1 MGVLCDSRS
10 SCPQFFGRAMD
21 ISSRQSAIILF
32 ILVAVSLLFR
42 FDGMVESIW
51 YDEVYRTKAIYFE
64 RSIWKILFVD
74 CHNFLYNALM
84 HILIH
89 VFGDSEVLIR
99 FPSLVMSYSSALI
112 MQKWIS
118 DRWGRLFSVFVFA
131 WFVFS
136 PFHVWYST
144 EAKNNA
150 MVMLF
155 TVLIFVSYDALIA
168 RQDVKSSNAAIAAS
182 VLGIYT
188 DFLLFFPILAAWILL
203 YASGVRKHEGM
214 LAGRNKRVIWWTLVL
229 IAPIVI
235 HKAIIIEKLFRSY
248 LKFLNFQQL
257 LLFLGDYLVS
267 GNAVMPI
274 DTINFVFNAHDIFT
288 ALFYV
293 SSIILVLI
301 CIVSGSKWLIANS
314 GSQIIV
320 YFLVPIVII
329 MLLSLYMH
337 LTGRQQVYLERSLA
351 SVTFYFFGI
360 MLFSGVRL
368 LPTGW
373 MQKLVV
379 VFFVM
384 LNIFASSLMLTV
396 HKADWTV
403 YKPNPDWKSAS
414 SYVLKEDANF
424 SSSII
429 VGTSPL
435 NALQYY
441 MARSFNGNND
451 MFRLDSTQNSRF
463 VSWDSSSKRDF
474 VDVAKSKH
482 ALFAYIVRN
491 VYWPVQIDNLLQQVD
506 DDTRVKLVDQ
516 RSFFGIELYK
526 YQIL

>member
-1 MGVLCDSRS
+1 
-10 SCPQFFGRAMD
+10 MD
-21 ISSRQSAIILF
+21 ISSRQSTIILF

-42 FDGMVESIW
+42 FDGMIESIW
-51 YDEVYRTKAIYFE
+51 YDEVYRTKAIYFD

-84 HILIH
+84 HIWIH
-89 VFGDSEVLIR
+89 IFGDSEVLIR
-99 FPSLVMSYSSALI
+99 LPSLVMGYSSALI
-112 MQKWIS
+112 MQQWIAG
-118 DRWGRLFSVFVFA
+118 RWGRLFSVLVFA
-131 WFVFS
+131 WFIFS
-136 PFHVWYST
+136 PFHIWYST

-168 RQDVKSSNAAIAAS
+168 RPDSRSSNAAIAAS

-203 YASGVRKHEGM
+203 YADGVRKHDGALVGSYRRIM
-214 LAGRNKRVIWWTLVL
+214 LRTIVL

-235 HKAIIIEKLFRSY
+235 YKAIIIEILFRSY
-248 LKFLNFQQL
+248 LKFLNFEQL
-257 LLFLGDYLVS
+257 LLFFGDYLVS

-274 DTINFVFNAHDIFT
+274 DTNNFVFNAHDIFT
-288 ALFYV
+288 TLFYV
-293 SSIILVLI
+293 SSILLVLI

-314 GSQIIV
+314 GSQIVV

-337 LTGRQQVYLERSLA
+337 LTGRRQVYLERSLA

-368 LPTGW
+368 LPTSW
-373 MQKLVV
+373 MQNLVV
-379 VFFVM
+379 IFFVI

-403 YKPNPDWKSAS
+403 YKPNPDWKSVS
-414 SYVLKEDANF
+414 SYILKEDTNC

-441 MARSFNGNND
+441 MARSFKVD
-451 MFRLDSTQNSRF
+451 TDIFCLDSNQNSRF
-463 VSWDSSSKRDF
+463 VSWDSSSNRDF
-474 VDVAKSKH
+474 VHMAKSKR
-482 ALFAYIVRN
+482 AIFAYIVRN
-491 VYWPVQIDNLLQQVD
+491 MYWSLQIDELLDHVHAD
-506 DDTRVKLVDQ
+506 ARDKFINKK
-516 RSFFGIELYK
+516 SFFGIELYT